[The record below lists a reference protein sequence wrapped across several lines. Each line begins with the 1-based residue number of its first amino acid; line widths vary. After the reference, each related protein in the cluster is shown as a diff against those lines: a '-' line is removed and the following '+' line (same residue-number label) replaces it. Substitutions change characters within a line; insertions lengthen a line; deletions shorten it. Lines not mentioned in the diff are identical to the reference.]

1 MIMNLFDLLGGIPEP
16 KPEKTAAD
24 FDTSD
29 TPLYCSHGHTLKIVD
44 GPMGM
49 RFYELTFIGHNWQGE
64 DHDERALV
72 SLRFPVNQAV
82 DLAFG
87 MIDGIG
93 RLDAGSILVGTM
105 QFTEGIRERVN
116 GPVPQAQMPDVKV
129 VPLDE
134 DQVRRLF
141 MGGKLDGGDD
151 DPQTGQYL

>member
-1 MIMNLFDLLGGIPEP
+1 MNLFDLLGGIPEP
-16 KPEKTAAD
+16 EPEKTAAD

-29 TPLYCSHGHTLKIVD
+29 TPVYCSHGHTLKIVD

-64 DHDERALV
+64 DHDERAVV

-87 MIDGIG
+87 VIDGIG

-105 QFTEGIRERVN
+105 QFSEGIRERVN
-116 GPVPQAQMPDVKV
+116 GPVPQAKMPDVKV

>member
-1 MIMNLFDLLGGIPEP
+1 MNLFDLLSGGGEDSE
-16 KPEKTAAD
+16 PEKTAAD

-44 GPMGM
+44 GSMGM

-64 DHDERALV
+64 DHDERAVV

-87 MIDGIG
+87 VIDGIG

-105 QFTEGIRERVN
+105 QFSEGIRERVN
-116 GPVPQAQMPDVKV
+116 GPAHPMPMQKPDVKV
-129 VPLDE
+129 IPLDE
-134 DQVRRLF
+134 EQLRRLF
-141 MGGKLDGGDD
+141 DGGDD
-151 DPQTGQYL
+151 SDPQTGQYL